1 MKIEETIKKLKT
13 VSLLNLYS
21 QQPNLIQT
29 IYDIINVIDYLHDE
43 NIALKKQL
51 QQLEADF
58 RVNGRLK

>member
-29 IYDIINVIDYLHDE
+29 IYDIINTIDYLHDE
-43 NIALKKQL
+43 NVALKKQL

>member
-13 VSLLNLYS
+13 TSLLNLYS

-43 NIALKKQL
+43 NIALKKKL